1 MQTYS
6 QQTHCLSVATCRV
19 KPRSKPDEITSCQ
32 LAKIGSFP
40 HFLLQRIIVLCITSL
55 DNSKFVELTG
65 GLLLETMLIFQN
77 GIFTNLLM

>member
-6 QQTHCLSVATCRV
+6 QQTHCLSVAICRV
-19 KPRSKPDEITSCQ
+19 KPKSGLDENTSCQ

-40 HFLLQRIIVLCITSL
+40 HFLLQRIIALCKTSL

-65 GLLLETMLIFQN
+65 LLLKTMLIVQN
-77 GIFTNLLM
+77 GIFAKLLM